1 MVLLSAENIRKAY
14 GERIILNDVSL
25 HINSDDKIGIVGVNG
40 EGKSTF
46 LKIIAGDLD
55 YDSGEITPSRSL
67 KISYLPQTPVFD
79 DDADV
84 ISAMECDK
92 LSADEFEVKRILTK
106 LGITDFEKKI
116 SLLSGG
122 QKKRAAIAKAL
133 AIESNLLILDEPTNH
148 LDSEMI
154 TWLEDYLRAYKGAVV
169 MITHDRYFLDR
180 ITNKIVEVDRG
191 KLYKYETNYSGYVEE
206 KNNRMQAA
214 AAAELK
220 RQSFLRREIEW
231 VRRGVKARGTK
242 SKSRLDHYE
251 EVKNQEGLHTRQTL
265 EISSINS
272 RLGKKIIEIY
282 DVSKSYGAQTLVKG
296 FSYNLLRNDR
306 IGVVGRNGSGKS
318 TLLKMICGLIE
329 PDSGR
334 IEIGETVKIGYFSQ
348 ESEAMDLSMRVI
360 DYVKEIGEFIETP
373 EGTVSAAKLLERFL
387 FDGEAQWSRIEKLSG
402 GERRRLEL
410 MRVLMAA
417 PNVLLLD
424 EPTNDLDIETLCILE
439 DYIADFGGAVIAVSH
454 DRYFLDKISNQIF
467 ELTDY
472 GEIKRYNGGYTDYEE
487 KRVEIKKEAAKE
499 ARQKTQR
506 TARADRPKFT
516 FNEQREYDMIDDEIA
531 RLEEQISET
540 EAEMGKCA
548 TDFTKLTELT
558 EKKNEIESKL
568 EEKTERWIYL
578 NDKAEQIEEYK
589 NSLKN

>member
-1 MVLLSAENIRKAY
+1 MRPAHRTVC
-14 GERIILNDVSL
+14 
-25 HINSDDKIGIVGVNG
+25 
-40 EGKSTF
+40 
-46 LKIIAGDLD
+46 IAA
-55 YDSGEITPSRSL
+55 TA
-67 KISYLPQTPVFD
+67 VF
-79 DDADV
+79 
-84 ISAMECDK
+84 
-92 LSADEFEVKRILTK
+92 
-106 LGITDFEKKI
+106 
-116 SLLSGG
+116 
-122 QKKRAAIAKAL
+122 
-133 AIESNLLILDEPTNH
+133 
-148 LDSEMI
+148 
-154 TWLEDYLRAYKGAVV
+154 

-206 KNNRMQAA
+206 KNNRMQVA
-214 AAAELK
+214 AAAERK

-231 VRRGVKARGTK
+231 VRRGVQARGTK

-531 RLEEQISET
+531 KLEEQISET
-540 EAEMGKCA
+540 ETEMEKCI

-558 EKKNEIESKL
+558 EKKNELESKL

>member
-1 MVLLSAENIRKAY
+1 
-14 GERIILNDVSL
+14 
-25 HINSDDKIGIVGVNG
+25 
-40 EGKSTF
+40 
-46 LKIIAGDLD
+46 
-55 YDSGEITPSRSL
+55 
-67 KISYLPQTPVFD
+67 
-79 DDADV
+79 
-84 ISAMECDK
+84 
-92 LSADEFEVKRILTK
+92 
-106 LGITDFEKKI
+106 
-116 SLLSGG
+116 
-122 QKKRAAIAKAL
+122 
-133 AIESNLLILDEPTNH
+133 
-148 LDSEMI
+148 
-154 TWLEDYLRAYKGAVV
+154 
-169 MITHDRYFLDR
+169 
-180 ITNKIVEVDRG
+180 
-191 KLYKYETNYSGYVEE
+191 
-206 KNNRMQAA
+206 
-214 AAAELK
+214 
-220 RQSFLRREIEW
+220 
-231 VRRGVKARGTK
+231 
-242 SKSRLDHYE
+242 
-251 EVKNQEGLHTRQTL
+251 
-265 EISSINS
+265 
-272 RLGKKIIEIY
+272 
-282 DVSKSYGAQTLVKG
+282 
-296 FSYNLLRNDR
+296 
-306 IGVVGRNGSGKS
+306 
-318 TLLKMICGLIE
+318 MICGLIE

-531 RLEEQISET
+531 KLEEQISET
-540 EAEMGKCA
+540 EAEMEKCI

-558 EKKNEIESKL
+558 EKKNKLESKL

>member
-55 YDSGEITPSRSL
+55 YDGGEITPSRSL
-67 KISYLPQTPVFD
+67 KISYLSQTPVFD
-79 DDADV
+79 NDADI

-92 LSADEFEVKRILTK
+92 QGADEFEVKRILTK

-122 QKKRAAIAKAL
+122 QKKRAAIAKVL
-133 AIESNLLILDEPTNH
+133 ATESNLLILDEPTNH

-214 AAAELK
+214 AAAERK

-231 VRRGVKARGTK
+231 VRRGVQARGTK

-282 DVSKSYGAQTLVKG
+282 DVSKSYGTQTLVKG

-439 DYIADFGGAVIAVSH
+439 DYIADFEGAVIAVSH

-472 GEIKRYNGGYTDYEE
+472 GEIKRYNGRYTDYEE

-531 RLEEQISET
+531 KLEEQISET
-540 EAEMGKCA
+540 EAEMEKCI

-558 EKKNEIESKL
+558 EKKNELESKL

>member
-92 LSADEFEVKRILTK
+92 LGADEFEVKRILTK

-133 AIESNLLILDEPTNH
+133 ATESNLLILDEPTNH

-214 AAAELK
+214 AAAERK

-231 VRRGVKARGTK
+231 VRRGVQARGTK

-282 DVSKSYGAQTLVKG
+282 DVSKSYGTQTLVKG

-531 RLEEQISET
+531 KLEEQISET
-540 EAEMGKCA
+540 EAEMEKCI

-558 EKKNEIESKL
+558 EKKNKLESKL

-589 NSLKN
+589 NNLKN

>member
-55 YDSGEITPSRSL
+55 YDGGEITPSRSL
-67 KISYLPQTPVFD
+67 KISYLSQTPVFD
-79 DDADV
+79 NDADI

-92 LSADEFEVKRILTK
+92 QGADEFEVKRILTK

-133 AIESNLLILDEPTNH
+133 ATESNLLILDEPTNH

-214 AAAELK
+214 AAAERK

-231 VRRGVKARGTK
+231 VRRGVQARGTK

-282 DVSKSYGAQTLVKG
+282 DVSKSYGTQTLVKG

-439 DYIADFGGAVIAVSH
+439 DYIADFEGAVIAVSH

-472 GEIKRYNGGYTDYEE
+472 GEIKRYNGRYTDYEE

-531 RLEEQISET
+531 KLEEQISET
-540 EAEMGKCA
+540 EAEMEKCI

-558 EKKNEIESKL
+558 EKKNELESKL

>member
-133 AIESNLLILDEPTNH
+133 ATESNLLILDEPTNH

-206 KNNRMQAA
+206 KNNRMQVA
-214 AAAELK
+214 AAAERK

-231 VRRGVKARGTK
+231 VRRGVQARGTK

-348 ESEAMDLSMRVI
+348 ESEAMDLSMR
-360 DYVKEIGEFIETP
+360 KET
-373 EGTVSAAKLLERFL
+373 
-387 FDGEAQWSRIEKLSG
+387 
-402 GERRRLEL
+402 
-410 MRVLMAA
+410 
-417 PNVLLLD
+417 
-424 EPTNDLDIETLCILE
+424 
-439 DYIADFGGAVIAVSH
+439 
-454 DRYFLDKISNQIF
+454 
-467 ELTDY
+467 
-472 GEIKRYNGGYTDYEE
+472 
-487 KRVEIKKEAAKE
+487 
-499 ARQKTQR
+499 
-506 TARADRPKFT
+506 
-516 FNEQREYDMIDDEIA
+516 
-531 RLEEQISET
+531 
-540 EAEMGKCA
+540 
-548 TDFTKLTELT
+548 
-558 EKKNEIESKL
+558 
-568 EEKTERWIYL
+568 
-578 NDKAEQIEEYK
+578 
-589 NSLKN
+589 

>member
-55 YDSGEITPSRSL
+55 YDGGEITPSRSL

-79 DDADV
+79 NDADI

-92 LSADEFEVKRILTK
+92 QGADEFEVKRILTK

-133 AIESNLLILDEPTNH
+133 ATESNLLILDEPTNH

-214 AAAELK
+214 AAAERK

-231 VRRGVKARGTK
+231 VRRGVQARGTK

-282 DVSKSYGAQTLVKG
+282 DVSKSYGTQTLVKG

-439 DYIADFGGAVIAVSH
+439 DYIADFEGAVIAVSH

-472 GEIKRYNGGYTDYEE
+472 GEIKRYNGRYTDYEE

-531 RLEEQISET
+531 KLEEQISET
-540 EAEMGKCA
+540 EAEMEKCI

-558 EKKNEIESKL
+558 EKKNELESKL

>member
-1 MVLLSAENIRKAY
+1 
-14 GERIILNDVSL
+14 
-25 HINSDDKIGIVGVNG
+25 
-40 EGKSTF
+40 
-46 LKIIAGDLD
+46 
-55 YDSGEITPSRSL
+55 
-67 KISYLPQTPVFD
+67 
-79 DDADV
+79 
-84 ISAMECDK
+84 
-92 LSADEFEVKRILTK
+92 
-106 LGITDFEKKI
+106 
-116 SLLSGG
+116 
-122 QKKRAAIAKAL
+122 
-133 AIESNLLILDEPTNH
+133 
-148 LDSEMI
+148 
-154 TWLEDYLRAYKGAVV
+154 
-169 MITHDRYFLDR
+169 
-180 ITNKIVEVDRG
+180 
-191 KLYKYETNYSGYVEE
+191 
-206 KNNRMQAA
+206 
-214 AAAELK
+214 
-220 RQSFLRREIEW
+220 
-231 VRRGVKARGTK
+231 
-242 SKSRLDHYE
+242 
-251 EVKNQEGLHTRQTL
+251 
-265 EISSINS
+265 
-272 RLGKKIIEIY
+272 
-282 DVSKSYGAQTLVKG
+282 
-296 FSYNLLRNDR
+296 
-306 IGVVGRNGSGKS
+306 
-318 TLLKMICGLIE
+318 
-329 PDSGR
+329 
-334 IEIGETVKIGYFSQ
+334 
-348 ESEAMDLSMRVI
+348 MDLSMRVI

-531 RLEEQISET
+531 KLEEQISET
-540 EAEMGKCA
+540 ETEMEKCI

-558 EKKNEIESKL
+558 EKKNELESKL

>member
-92 LSADEFEVKRILTK
+92 LGADEFEVKRILTK

-133 AIESNLLILDEPTNH
+133 ATESNLLILDEPTNH

-154 TWLEDYLRAYKGAVV
+154 MWLEDYLRAYKGAVV

-214 AAAELK
+214 AAAERK

-231 VRRGVKARGTK
+231 VRRGVQARGTK

-531 RLEEQISET
+531 KLEEQISET
-540 EAEMGKCA
+540 EAEMEKCI

-558 EKKNEIESKL
+558 EKKNKLESKL

>member
-133 AIESNLLILDEPTNH
+133 ATESNLLILDEPTNH

-206 KNNRMQAA
+206 KNNRMQVA
-214 AAAELK
+214 AAAERK

-231 VRRGVKARGTK
+231 VRRGVQARGTK

-531 RLEEQISET
+531 KLEEQISET
-540 EAEMGKCA
+540 ETEMEKCI

-558 EKKNEIESKL
+558 EKKNELESKL